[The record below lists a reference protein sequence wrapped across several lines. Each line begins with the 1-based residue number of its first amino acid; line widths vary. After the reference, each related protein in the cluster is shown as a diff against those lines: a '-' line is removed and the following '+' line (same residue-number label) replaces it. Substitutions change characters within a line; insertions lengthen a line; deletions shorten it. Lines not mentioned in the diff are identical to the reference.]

1 MSDRLP
7 SPDATIAVITELR
20 RRFVRMF
27 VVVIAFSGVGWYFAG
42 DLLRILQVPFVS
54 LMGTQRALYYTAP
67 AEAFMANMI
76 VGLVFGVF
84 AAAPYLA
91 WQLWRTFAPV
101 FHRRKPWRFICYAM
115 LTAVTFVVGALFG
128 YFYVLPPVLTF
139 LVEGFEQR
147 AQMDAFVRVRP
158 FINFSLK
165 LLLAFGLSFELPVM
179 MFVLGRL
186 GLVSART
193 LWRGFRYALVLI
205 LVAAAIFT
213 PPDVVSQIMLAL
225 PLLILYLLGVGA
237 VALTGKRNAKA
248 KTPEETETEQE
259 QKTPS

>member
-20 RRFVRMF
+20 RRLVRMF
-27 VVVIAFSGVGWYFAG
+27 VVVIAFSGVGWYLAN
-42 DLLRILQVPFVS
+42 DLLRILQGPFAAV
-54 LMGTQRALYYTAP
+54 MGTQRALYYTAP
-67 AEAFMANMI
+67 AEAFMASMI
-76 VGLVFGVF
+76 IGLVFGVL

-101 FHRRKPWRFICYAM
+101 FRRQKPWRFILFAM
-115 LTAVTFVVGALFG
+115 LTAVTFVAGALFG
-128 YFYVLPPVLTF
+128 YFYVLPAVLKF
-139 LVEGFEQR
+139 LVAGFEQR

-158 FINFSLK
+158 FVNFSLK

-193 LWRGFRYALVLI
+193 LWRGFRYAVVLI

-213 PPDVVSQIMLAL
+213 PPDVVSQIMLAV

-237 VALTGKRNAKA
+237 VAITGKRKA
-248 KTPEETETEQE
+248 RAETAEETEQ
-259 QKTPS
+259 PPAG